1 MQWILGCYNIDYD
14 LGPIMQGISS
24 LVVAT
29 LSLVTTGKHE
39 RHDLRPIFQ
48 LAPFHTYT
56 SKNMSFCKHS
66 YNMPCVQIPSPCS
79 LESFL
84 WIMGTM

>member
-1 MQWILGCYNIDYD
+1 MEERCNGYWAATIL
-14 LGPIMQGISS
+14 IMIWGQSFMLGISS

-29 LSLVTTGKHE
+29 LSLVTTRKHE

-56 SKNMSFCKHS
+56 SKKH
-66 YNMPCVQIPSPCS
+66 VILQ
-79 LESFL
+79 
-84 WIMGTM
+84 T